1 MTTHLDFDY
10 DGQLDE
16 INFTRIKNMSP
27 VKNKKKRAAKRAAP
41 AIQAQPEA
49 VENLPEAFEFSYKAS
64 RHEKIWIHAAL
75 DGFYE
80 QMIDDVLR
88 VIRGGKEASV
98 YQCLANQA
106 VGTPYLAAK
115 IYRPRM
121 FRNLKNDHIYREGRG
136 NLDASGNL
144 VTNDGMLH
152 AMRKRTRYGLEL
164 LHTSWITH
172 EYKTMQILHAAGAD
186 VPAPLAT
193 ADNAILMEYIG
204 GEDAAAD
211 TLNSIEL
218 PRTEAKPLFERVL
231 HNIQVML
238 DHNRV
243 HGDLS
248 AYNILYW
255 EGEITLIDFPQA
267 IQPQQ
272 NNNSFRIFE
281 RDVVRVCEYFATQG
295 VIANGHE
302 IAAKMWMDHHYRITP
317 ALDPLLLDGESDED
331 RQLWDQMKDQR

>member
-1 MTTHLDFDY
+1 MSRHLDFDY
-10 DGQLDE
+10 EAQLEELGQ
-16 INFTRIKNMSP
+16 NARIKNMVRS
-27 VKNKKKRAAKRAAP
+27 KNKKNGKGHKKAAP
-41 AIQAQPEA
+41 LPVQA
-49 VENLPEAFEFSYKAS
+49 VENQPEEFTFSYKAKL
-64 RHEKIWIHAAL
+64 HEAEWIHSAL
-75 DGFYE
+75 NDFYE

-98 YQCLANQA
+98 YLCLSNPA
-106 VGTPYLAAK
+106 VGAPYLAAK

-172 EYKTMQILHAAGAD
+172 EYKTLQILHAAGAD
-186 VPAPLAT
+186 VPAPYAT
-193 ADNAILMEYIG
+193 SNNTILMEYIG

-218 PRTEAKPLFERVL
+218 TTAEAKPLFERVM

-255 EGEITLIDFPQA
+255 DGEITLIDFPQA
-267 IQPQQ
+267 IAPQQ
-272 NNNSFRIFE
+272 NQNAFRIFE
-281 RDVVRVCEYFATQG
+281 RDVVRVCEYFSSQG
-295 VIANGHE
+295 VAANGRE
-302 IAAKMWMDHHYRITP
+302 IAAKMWMDHQYRITP
-317 ALDPLLLDGESDED
+317 ALDPRLLDGESDED
-331 RQLWDQMKDQR
+331 RQLWDQMKDRR